1 MHPAMKLL
9 ARPSVLLGGL
19 LLFGSC
25 TSFEMMKDSIG
36 TSTVERESFGTLPDG
51 RAVDQYVLTNKNGM
65 AVKAITYGGIITSIR
80 VPDTSGTFENVVLGF
95 DELARYLS
103 DEYRAASPYFGAII
117 GRYANR
123 IEDGRFTLD
132 GQAYK
137 LATNNGPNHLHGG
150 DEGFSRRLWKAEPF
164 ENDSA
169 RGVVFTYTSPDGEEG
184 YPGRLD
190 TEVTYTLTDD
200 NELVFGY
207 RATTTEATPVNL
219 TQHSYFN
226 LSGQSE
232 GTILDHRL
240 TINADAFTFVN
251 ENLVPT
257 GELQPVE
264 GTPFDFT
271 MATPIGARINQ
282 VNQQLQYAGGYDHN
296 FVLNREDAG
305 AGSLVRAARVY
316 DPESGRHLTVRT
328 TEPGLQ
334 FYSGN
339 FLDGRLEGPN
349 GPYEHRSG
357 LALETQHFPN
367 SPNEENFPSTI
378 LRPGETYRSRT
389 VYEFSTREEFFA
401 REGR

>member
-1 MHPAMKLL
+1 MHPAMKPL
-9 ARPSVLLGGL
+9 ARLSVLLGGL

-150 DEGFSRRLWKAEPF
+150 DEGFNRRLWKAEPF

-251 ENLVPT
+251 ENLIPT

-305 AGSLVRAARVY
+305 ADSLVRAARVY

>member
-1 MHPAMKLL
+1 
-9 ARPSVLLGGL
+9 
-19 LLFGSC
+19 
-25 TSFEMMKDSIG
+25 
-36 TSTVERESFGTLPDG
+36 
-51 RAVDQYVLTNKNGM
+51 VLTNKNGM

-103 DEYRAASPYFGAII
+103 DEYREASPYFGAII

-132 GQAYK
+132 SQAYK
-137 LATNNGPNHLHGG
+137 MATNNGPNHLHGG
-150 DEGFSRRLWKAEPF
+150 DEGFNRRLWKAEPF

-349 GPYEHRSG
+349 GPYEYRSG

>member
-65 AVKAITYGGIITSIR
+65 VVKAITYGGIITSIR

-103 DEYRAASPYFGAII
+103 DEYREASPYFGAII

-150 DEGFSRRLWKAEPF
+150 DEGFNRRLWEAEPF

-251 ENLVPT
+251 ENLIPT

>member
-65 AVKAITYGGIITSIR
+65 VVKAITYGGIITSIR

-103 DEYRAASPYFGAII
+103 DEYREASPYFGAII

-251 ENLVPT
+251 ENLIPT